1 MKLGIK
7 LPSLFKK
14 GFDSEPE
21 FFNKYLETKIK
32 YYDRKINTNF
42 HDDKVPKEG
51 SQYICLSVILIDSL
65 FRTGIKIL
73 QVQKQN
79 DV

>member
-14 GFDSEPE
+14 GFDSESE
-21 FFNKYLETKIK
+21 FFDKYFETKIK
-32 YYDRKINTNF
+32 YYDRKINTTF
-42 HDDKVPKEG
+42 HDDKLPKEG
-51 SQYICLSVILIDSL
+51 SQCICLSVILIDSL

-73 QVQKQN
+73 QV
-79 DV
+79 